1 LKSDAKQSKV
11 DSDLANRL
19 DTLFDENGSAE
30 TSPQTA
36 DQSKD
41 PLDELKQLVMS
52 IEWEITD
59 DVMERFLS
67 QVDSLKTRFEED
79 RILVMFLQLLGSL
92 GLYVKT
98 NKGKAHPNAFKLLN
112 SVYLSFEDATAP
124 GKISPSEK
132 KKLLYV
138 ELNKYKELKE
148 QIESSRSPENEPPRM
163 PSPAGVAPQKP
174 DGQELNTGDARQVLN
189 AGASAPD
196 NAMLAQVHFDEV
208 INSLKTLLLK
218 ELEAIRKDIA
228 RLDKSR

>member
-19 DTLFDENGSAE
+19 DTLFDENDSVPNAPPTKGPA
-30 TSPQTA
+30 
-36 DQSKD
+36 KD
-41 PLDELKQLVMS
+41 PLDELKSLVMS

-59 DVMERFLS
+59 EVMEGFLS
-67 QVDSLKTRFEED
+67 QVDSLKTRFDED

-112 SVYLSFEDATAP
+112 SVYASFENAASP

-148 QIESSRSPENEPPRM
+148 QIESTRSPESEPPRM
-163 PSPAGVAPQKP
+163 PGGGAEKSAGQGA
-174 DGQELNTGDARQVLN
+174 DTIETGQTSKADKA
-189 AGASAPD
+189 AISGASLSQAY
-196 NAMLAQVHFDEV
+196 FDEV
-208 INSLKTLLLK
+208 VEALKKAVMK
-218 ELEAIRKDIA
+218 ELQAIRKDIA
-228 RLDKSR
+228 RLAETK

>member
-1 LKSDAKQSKV
+1 LNSDGKQSKV

-19 DTLFDENGSAE
+19 NTLFDENESSD
-30 TSPQTA
+30 TSNMTKGH
-36 DQSKD
+36 SKD
-41 PLDELKQLVMS
+41 PLDELKSLAMS

-59 DVMERFLS
+59 EVMERFLS

-112 SVYLSFEDATAP
+112 SVYTSFEDAASP

-148 QIESSRSPENEPPRM
+148 QIESLRGPESEPPRTNAAVLGITETKKTDEVH
-163 PSPAGVAPQKP
+163 P
-174 DGQELNTGDARQVLN
+174 RQRSHP
-189 AGASAPD
+189 GAETPLASSAVTK
-196 NAMLAQVHFDEV
+196 AYFDEV
-208 INSLKTLLLK
+208 IENLKSLILN
-218 ELEAIRKDIA
+218 EMAAIRQDVA
-228 RLDKSR
+228 RMTKPK